1 MGQIRE
7 HLAADLFGVFQPVG
21 HSVEGMRQGGDLGAG
36 FSGGHADTVV
46 AGRQTGSGAGEILR
60 GGVRRRRDNHRLASR
75 ALIKAVGRAT
85 ARVIRL
91 ASR

>member
-21 HSVEGMRQGGDLGAG
+21 HGVEGMRQGGELGAC
-36 FSGGHADTVV
+36 FSGGHADTGV
-46 AGRQTGSGAGEILR
+46 AGRQAGSGVGEILQ
-60 GGVRRRRDNHRLASR
+60 GVRRRRDNHRLASR

-91 ASR
+91 APR